1 MIYIWKSFLF
11 LNLFILSLSLLGEK
25 KQGNKH
31 FYKPVIGYL
40 EGWEIEWDPEIA
52 ESSDATFFRKIR
64 KALSNHF
71 QRIKFL
77 LPEDRVKVLQTLLI
91 RVDKKHEL
99 SNMQYHPSKGWLIN
113 NGYDPTLEK
122 RVHIPRAEN
131 LLKRRTWQ
139 KHT

>member
-1 MIYIWKSFLF
+1 MICVWKAFL
-11 LNLFILSLSLLGEK
+11 LLTSIVLSPSLLGEK

-40 EGWEIEWDPEIA
+40 EGWKIEWDPEIA
-52 ESSDATFFRKIR
+52 ESSDATFYREIR

-77 LPEDRVKVLQTLLI
+77 LPVDRVKVLQTLSI

-99 SNMQYHPSKGWLIN
+99 SNMQYHPNK
-113 NGYDPTLEK
+113 
-122 RVHIPRAEN
+122 
-131 LLKRRTWQ
+131 
-139 KHT
+139 